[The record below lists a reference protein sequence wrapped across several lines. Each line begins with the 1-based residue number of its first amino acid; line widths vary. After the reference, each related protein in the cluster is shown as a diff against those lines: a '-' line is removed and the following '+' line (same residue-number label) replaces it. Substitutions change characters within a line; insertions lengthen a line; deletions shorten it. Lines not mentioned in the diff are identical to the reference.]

1 MAQQES
7 GGRTIRTVKLWI
19 KAFIPHTYE
28 RARLVPGNGEHAG
41 KTMITDA
48 WLLNRCFLTDQRT
61 FSSDIHAEARMHSE
75 IEIDIAKRRETY
87 QFHHCYDTIE
97 LDCATGAEKCRAQG
111 DTQKMRFH
119 DFECSSA
126 TNNRFTVKVNA
137 GSKNPCVKVGLLKV
151 SPNLDYEGTITV
163 LVDPDPSLVIVTFEG
178 KVEKYPA
185 FEMYASANGGE
196 PQPVFQIDVAPS
208 ATIGD
213 LPGGPERP
221 VTGRAE
227 LRG

>member
-7 GGRTIRTVKLWI
+7 NGHSIRTVKLWI

-28 RARLVPGNGEHAG
+28 RVSVVPGQGVHAG

-61 FSSDIHAEARMHSE
+61 FSSDIHAQARMHSE
-75 IEIDIAKRRETY
+75 IEIDIAKCKETY

-97 LDCATGAEKCRAQG
+97 LECSSGEEKCRAQG
-111 DTQKMRFH
+111 ETKNMRFH
-119 DFECSSA
+119 DFECSTA
-126 TNNRFTVKVNA
+126 KNRFTVKIKA

-151 SPNLDYEGTITV
+151 SPNLDYEGVITILT
-163 LVDPDPSLVIVTFEG
+163 DTDPSVAVVMFEG
-178 KVEKYPA
+178 HIEKYPA
-185 FEMYASANGGE
+185 FEMYASTNGGE
-196 PQPVFQIDVAPS
+196 PQPVFQVDVAPS
-208 ATIGD
+208 ASIGD

-221 VTGRAE
+221 VSGRAE
-227 LRG
+227 LHG